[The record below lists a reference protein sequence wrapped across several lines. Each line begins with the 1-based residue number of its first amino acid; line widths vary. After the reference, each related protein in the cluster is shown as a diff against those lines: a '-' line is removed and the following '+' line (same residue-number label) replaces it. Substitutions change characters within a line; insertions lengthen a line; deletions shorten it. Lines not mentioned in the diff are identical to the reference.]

1 MSEEVKKYKYPK
13 LSAELDKIALREY
26 ELLKRNDYKV
36 NKTPSQALEMT
47 INRLASISHLKL
59 SDEALRSI
67 LKLKRELEEVV
78 R

>member
-1 MSEEVKKYKYPK
+1 MSDDIELYKYPR
-13 LSAELDKIALREY
+13 LSEALDKMVLES
-26 ELLKRNDYKV
+26 EFSKRNDYTV

-67 LKLKRELEEVV
+67 LKLKRKLEEVV
-78 R
+78 K